1 MTDMIN
7 YYKKIPKK
15 FLNNV
20 PNPQYKQHLIK
31 TPMRL
36 ICSAPS
42 GSGKSTLASHLLT
55 NISSLSFSVSS
66 TTRAM
71 RKNEVHGVNY
81 YFISNDEFKKN
92 IDDQNFV
99 EWEQVYNNDYKGTL
113 KSEIDRLV
121 SNGKNII
128 FDVDVVGGLNLK
140 KYFGKN
146 SLSIFVDV
154 PSFKDLE
161 KRLKKR
167 GTDLKE
173 NIEERLQKAKLETVE
188 KEKFDVI
195 IMNDNIEKSKIEIL
209 DIVNKFLKE

>member
-1 MTDMIN
+1 MS
-7 YYKKIPKK
+7 K
-15 FLNNV
+15 F
-20 PNPQYKQHLIK
+20 I
-31 TPMRL
+31 
-36 ICSAPS
+36 IISAPS
-42 GSGKSTLASHLLT
+42 GSGKSTLTSHLLI

-92 IDDQNFV
+92 IDNQNFV

-140 KYFGKN
+140 KYFRKK

-173 NIEERLQKAKLETVE
+173 NIEERLQKEMMNGHDDKSNPSADQEEKMQVE
-188 KEKFDVI
+188 ED
-195 IMNDNIEKSKIEIL
+195 DNGESDEDGFPGNASKT
-209 DIVNKFLKE
+209 IVAEG

>member
-1 MTDMIN
+1 MS
-7 YYKKIPKK
+7 K
-15 FLNNV
+15 F
-20 PNPQYKQHLIK
+20 I
-31 TPMRL
+31 
-36 ICSAPS
+36 IISAPS
-42 GSGKSTLASHLLT
+42 GSGKSTLASYLLT

-66 TTRAM
+66 TTRTR

-99 EWEQVYNNDYKGTL
+99 EWEQVYNDDYKGTL

-140 KYFGKN
+140 KYFGEK
-146 SLSIFVDV
+146 SLSIFIDV
-154 PSFKDLE
+154 PSFIDLE
-161 KRLKKR
+161 KRLTKR

-173 NIEERLQKAKLETVE
+173 NSEERLQKAKLETVE

>member
-1 MTDMIN
+1 MS
-7 YYKKIPKK
+7 K
-15 FLNNV
+15 F
-20 PNPQYKQHLIK
+20 I
-31 TPMRL
+31 
-36 ICSAPS
+36 IISAPS

-167 GTDLKE
+167 GTDQKE
-173 NIEERLQKAKLETVE
+173 NIDERLQKAKSETVE
-188 KEKFDVI
+188 KEKFYVI

-209 DIVNKFLKE
+209 GIVNKFLKE

>member
-1 MTDMIN
+1 MS
-7 YYKKIPKK
+7 K
-15 FLNNV
+15 F
-20 PNPQYKQHLIK
+20 I
-31 TPMRL
+31 
-36 ICSAPS
+36 IISAPS

-55 NISSLSFSVSS
+55 KISSLSFSVSS
-66 TTRAM
+66 TTRTI

-146 SLSIFVDV
+146 SLSIIVDV
-154 PSFKDLE
+154 PSFRDLE

-173 NIEERLQKAKLETVE
+173 NIEERLQKAKSETVE

>member
-1 MTDMIN
+1 MS
-7 YYKKIPKK
+7 K
-15 FLNNV
+15 F
-20 PNPQYKQHLIK
+20 I
-31 TPMRL
+31 
-36 ICSAPS
+36 IISAPS
-42 GSGKSTLASHLLT
+42 GSGKSTLSSHLLT

-167 GTDLKE
+167 P
-173 NIEERLQKAKLETVE
+173 NFNQKLIN
-188 KEKFDVI
+188 KFRKIQFSTSNKKKKSNFI
-195 IMNDNIEKSKIEIL
+195 IKNNFKKKTLSDNIKTILNEIL
-209 DIVNKFLKE
+209 

>member
-1 MTDMIN
+1 MS
-7 YYKKIPKK
+7 K
-15 FLNNV
+15 F
-20 PNPQYKQHLIK
+20 I
-31 TPMRL
+31 
-36 ICSAPS
+36 IISAPS

-81 YFISNDEFKKN
+81 YFISNHEFKKN

-161 KRLKKR
+161 IRLKKR

>member
-1 MTDMIN
+1 MS
-7 YYKKIPKK
+7 K
-15 FLNNV
+15 F
-20 PNPQYKQHLIK
+20 I
-31 TPMRL
+31 
-36 ICSAPS
+36 IISAPS

-71 RKNEVHGVNY
+71 RKNEVYGVNY
-81 YFISNDEFKKN
+81 YFVSNDEFKKN

-121 SNGKNII
+121 SKGKNII

-154 PSFKDLE
+154 QSFKDLE
-161 KRLKKR
+161 KRLIKR

-173 NIEERLQKAKLETVE
+173 NIEERLQKAKSETVE